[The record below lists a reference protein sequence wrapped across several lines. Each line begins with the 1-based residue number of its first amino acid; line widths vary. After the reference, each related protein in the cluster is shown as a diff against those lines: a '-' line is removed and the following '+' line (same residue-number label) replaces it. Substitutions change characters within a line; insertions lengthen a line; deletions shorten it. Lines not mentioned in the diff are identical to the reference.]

1 MPAIWPEV
9 ECKTLTS
16 IFVTTG
22 FDVPDPRKGHILV
35 ELKTANAM
43 KLIHYC
49 TSARVIAM
57 PTAQLNARRSASA
70 RVSSSLCM
78 CD

>member
-1 MPAIWPEV
+1 MTDLIAGEADLAWPQCTADQISGLETWF
-9 ECKTLTS
+9 C
-16 IFVTTG
+16 FAG

-43 KLIHYC
+43 KLVQYC

-57 PTAQLNARRSASA
+57 PTAQLNARR
-70 RVSSSLCM
+70 
-78 CD
+78 